1 MSKSN
6 QMFLLADHIKLSLL
20 ERHRSKSLDLDCDSQ
35 DRNLTRSLDQFRDG
49 LESLQQEKTRLEIA
63 GDTSAVQSIANE
75 LLLLQKHFDDL
86 TSQFHGFS
94 TPTPQAKPRNAHLDG
109 ISTSTS
115 VSRKPKTVRFNDTS
129 APASDDLFKPYHDD
143 PSDDSA
149 GYRQS
154 ASASSTQELHQY
166 HSQIL
171 DEQDE
176 HLDQLGQSIG
186 RQREL
191 SMRIGDEL
199 DCHVAILDEVEA
211 ATDRHQSRL
220 DRATRTIGTV
230 AKGARENKQMTAI
243 VVLIIILPQM
253 KGASSYV
260 IALPKL

>member
-1 MSKSN
+1 MSKST
-6 QMFLLADHIKLSLL
+6 QLFLLADHIKLSLL
-20 ERHRSKSLDLDCDSQ
+20 ERHRSKSLDVDCDSQ
-35 DRNLTRSLDQFRDG
+35 DRQLARSLEQFRDG
-49 LESLQQEKTRLEIA
+49 LESLEIEKTRLEEA
-63 GDTSAVQSIANE
+63 GDLSAIKPVSNE
-75 LLLLQKHFDDL
+75 LLVLQKQFDDL

-94 TPTPQAKPRNAHLDG
+94 TPVPSTVDDLYA
-109 ISTSTS
+109 STSS
-115 VSRKPKTVRFNDTS
+115 ISRKPKTVRFNDTS
-129 APASDDLFKPYHDD
+129 PVASDQLFRPYHDD

-149 GYRQS
+149 GCRRTAETLNNQ
-154 ASASSTQELHQY
+154 QLHKY

-220 DRATRTIGTV
+220 DRATRTIRRVT
-230 AKGARENKQMTAI
+230 KGASENKQMTAI
-243 VVLIIILPQM
+243 VILIIIL
-253 KGASSYV
+253 V
-260 IALPKL
+260 LLIAVLK